1 MYNMKEVDMI
11 MAVENHNYRVKACEK
26 SKKRYKT
33 ECKKMDDLVIQYHQL
48 VNTDEKNDFA
58 IKFIIQKN
66 EVETS
71 YDIMM
76 LSIKRDGDKLFDPSM
91 IKKNRFALI
100 NEELIQK
107 AMSPS
112 RLEKHLELGGDI
124 EDF

>member
-1 MYNMKEVDMI
+1 MYNMKEVDII
-11 MAVENHNYRVKACEK
+11 MAVENHNFMVKACEK
-26 SKKRYKT
+26 SKKWYKT
-33 ECKKMDDLVIQYHQL
+33 ECKKMDDLLIQYHQL
-48 VNTDEKNDFA
+48 VNTDEKSDFA
-58 IKFIIQKN
+58 IKFIRQKN

-76 LSIKRDGDKLFDPSM
+76 SNIMRNGDKLFDPSM

-107 AMSPS
+107 AMRPS